1 MNRRDFLLTGTAVAL
16 FALAGPARASAPRL
30 ATLYKDPLCG
40 CCTDYGHYLEAN
52 GFAVTVIADADA
64 MVAKKAEF
72 RVPAALE
79 GCHSTVIESYIV
91 EGHVP
96 IAAIDKLL
104 TERPNFRGLSLP
116 GMPMGSPGMNGE
128 KEGPFEVVVI
138 TDEPVAPVFGS
149 Y

>member
-1 MNRRDFLLTGTAVAL
+1 MNRRHFLLAGTALAL
-16 FALAGPARASAPRL
+16 LAPLTHVRAATPRA

-64 MVAKKAEF
+64 MLAKKAEF

-79 GCHSTVIESYIV
+79 GCHSTVIEGYIV

-96 IAAIDKLL
+96 VSAIEKLL
-104 TERPNFRGLSLP
+104 IERPNFRGISLP
-116 GMPMGSPGMNGE
+116 GMPLGSPGMNGE
-128 KEGPFEVVVI
+128 KEAPFEIVAI
-138 TDEPVAPVFGS
+138 TDEPSPRVFAVE
-149 Y
+149 